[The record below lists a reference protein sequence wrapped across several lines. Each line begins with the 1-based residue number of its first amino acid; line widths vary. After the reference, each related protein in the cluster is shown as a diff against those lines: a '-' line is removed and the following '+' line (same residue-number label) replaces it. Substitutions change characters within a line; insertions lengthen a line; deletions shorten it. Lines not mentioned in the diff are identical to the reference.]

1 MSSPTETLKG
11 PDFFIVG
18 APKCGTTAMTADLG
32 QHPEIGMC
40 PRKETHHFATDLYE
54 RLAVK
59 RGQRP
64 PDRRRFL
71 DLFAELQDYPRRGE
85 ASVWH
90 LYSAAAAS
98 EIKSFHAEASVLVML
113 RNPVEMLP
121 SLHSQ
126 FVYVGLEPV
135 EDFEAALAL
144 DAERERSGT
153 PVGFPP
159 SSYRS
164 AIRYSE
170 QLRRYIDVFG
180 RDRVHVIRY
189 EDFRADTRA
198 TYRHACEFLGVDPGF
213 EPEIEVINPNKQV
226 RSRLLRRVVRRP
238 PESLRPILHRVT
250 TEAMRRRVGNE
261 MNRLNTKFTRR
272 APTPDAVSL
281 GIRPDVER
289 QVHELDELLDLD
301 VSSWLD

>member
-1 MSSPTETLKG
+1 
-11 PDFFIVG
+11 
-18 APKCGTTAMTADLG
+18 
-32 QHPEIGMC
+32 
-40 PRKETHHFATDLYE
+40 
-54 RLAVK
+54 
-59 RGQRP
+59 
-64 PDRRRFL
+64 
-71 DLFAELQDYPRRGE
+71 
-85 ASVWH
+85 
-90 LYSAAAAS
+90 
-98 EIKSFHAEASVLVML
+98 VML